1 MSMVNNGHA
10 VQLLRLRRVS
20 MTEGMNKS
28 TMETKRARRDND
40 TYRSQ
45 RCDAMITLAA
55 TSLAEVVFPV
65 VNVSFR
71 VP

>member
-1 MSMVNNGHA
+1 
-10 VQLLRLRRVS
+10 

-40 TYRSQ
+40 TYHPN
-45 RCDAMITLAA
+45 AA
-55 TSLAEVVFPV
+55 THDYPCGNRIGGSDFSGGKCLFQ
-65 VNVSFR
+65 